1 MTSVITTELISFS
14 ACCRALL
21 MLSRME
27 RLLVRATQPLR
38 NTLSGYQG
46 KECSCLEKLELVGSF
61 LHHLMHLSTT
71 RLLAESIKWCRG
83 NYEIS
88 VLVKMLWF
96 FYFMKFCFVVV
107 LVVFMLWRI
116 EQVNWRLGRFFV
128 FVFQN
133 LFCFVFRNSTP
144 ACSLSLLLLLPLLLL
159 QLSIVHPAITC

>member
-96 FYFMKFCFVVV
+96 FYFVKFCFVVV
-107 LVVFMLWRI
+107 LVLLLFLLFLCFEELNKLTGDLAGFLFLYFRT
-116 EQVNWRLGRFFV
+116 FFV
-128 FVFQN
+128 
-133 LFCFVFRNSTP
+133 LFLETVPLPVVCHYCYYYRYCY
-144 ACSLSLLLLLPLLLL
+144 CSW
-159 QLSIVHPAITC
+159 V